1 LSRLDVTKWKIQS
14 ARTRKAE
21 IGIMIDKT
29 AGEPIGDLIRNLRQ
43 RRGLTQG
50 GLAGKL
56 VDVSGNDGMNRRQV
70 ARWERGKR
78 IPSRYWRNW
87 IGIALDIP
95 LTTPNNIDLGIG

>member
-1 LSRLDVTKWKIQS
+1 
-14 ARTRKAE
+14 
-21 IGIMIDKT
+21 MIDKT

-95 LTTPNNIDLGIG
+95 LMRLDRAAAVAQFIRAVPDGIDQGQD